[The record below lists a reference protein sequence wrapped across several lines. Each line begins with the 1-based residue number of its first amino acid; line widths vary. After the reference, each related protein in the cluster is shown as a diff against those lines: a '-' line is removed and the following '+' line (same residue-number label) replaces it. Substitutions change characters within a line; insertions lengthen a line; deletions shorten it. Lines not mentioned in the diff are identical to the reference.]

1 MSYFIFLKNFDNLE
15 NTLYKIAENQSDL
28 NSLNI
33 IQSDYKIIETSQ
45 ENFNAI
51 KYGTKISLKYNNND
65 ISYINQESSF
75 FNKQALQNYVNLI
88 KNDIKEFI
96 KNNPNHVL
104 TNRWNDYFNQL
115 NLLNLDSITY
125 PLNKSLEKY
134 FNDLE
139 QPSYS
144 ILQLP

>member
-1 MSYFIFLKNFDNLE
+1 MLGYLHRHVEQI
-15 NTLYKIAENQSDL
+15 
-28 NSLNI
+28 
-33 IQSDYKIIETSQ
+33 
-45 ENFNAI
+45 
-51 KYGTKISLKYNNND
+51 
-65 ISYINQESSF
+65 
-75 FNKQALQNYVNLI
+75 QNYVNLI

-96 KNNPNHVL
+96 KNNPIHVL